1 MKIQYLGMPSF
12 AMKYPEK
19 RKKEPI
25 RPAIKDVPM
34 MKFGTRT
41 LKHATKELAI
51 KTTIHTTTEK

>member
-1 MKIQYLGMPSF
+1 MPSF